1 MPQLERYILA
11 RLKQVDGALRE
22 AATGY
27 DFDRYVRTLV
37 DFCNE
42 DLSAFYFDIR
52 KDRLYCDAPD
62 GMERRAYRTVLD
74 TLFHALVRYA
84 APVLVFTS
92 EEVWGTRFPDAGSI
106 HLETWRDL
114 PDWRDEGLSERF
126 GALRELRE
134 DVMEAI
140 EPLRREKIVRSGL
153 EADVVVPAD
162 RVPDGFSDA
171 DLAEAFI
178 TASVT
183 RTDSAGV
190 TASRSSEDKCG
201 RCWRLLPSVAEDGA
215 LCDRCEAV
223 VAELDAEGAMS

>member
-1 MPQLERYILA
+1 MTLSVNIKR
-11 RLKQVDGALRE
+11 RLGDFAL
-22 AATGY
+22 
-27 DFDRYVRTLV
+27 DV
-37 DFCNE
+37 
-42 DLSAFYFDIR
+42 S
-52 KDRLYCDAPD
+52 CDAPD
-62 GMERRAYRTVLD
+62 GVGRRAYRTVLD
-74 TLFHALVRYA
+74 TLFHTLVRYT
-84 APVLVFTS
+84 APVLVFTA

-114 PDWRDEGLSERF
+114 PDWRDDDLSERF
-126 GALRELRE
+126 AALRTLRE

-140 EPLRREKIVRSGL
+140 EPLRRDKIVRSGL
-153 EADVVVPAD
+153 EADVTVPAA
-162 RVPDGFSDA
+162 RVPPGFSDD

-178 TASVT
+178 TASVA
-183 RTDSAGV
+183 RSDSATVTDV